1 MYFPEWKYGS
11 CDLLKFTPKGP
22 INNNPALVL
31 IMAWCRPGDK
41 PLSEPTMISLL
52 THICVTQSYWVKTEM
67 IRPIIPLALNHLNLQ
82 IICIWNIPKLFTSK
96 KSNGFRG
103 KLLQS
108 FLATVFTL
116 QIKIQ
121 IVSFNPLWYELF
133 CTSNCQSSEFI
144 SRYLLIVTIIAYLS
158 YKVDICDLGPKV
170 WYWSSIA
177 YHLPCK

>member
-41 PLSEPTMISLL
+41 PLSEPTMIRLL

-96 KSNGFRG
+96 KSNGSRG
-103 KLLQS
+103 KWLQS

-116 QIKIQ
+116 QLDQWIFYLAFKVNSNST
-121 IVSFNPLWYELF
+121 IVRIFPHDEGVISKYFNVFFWQSFPL
-133 CTSNCQSSEFI
+133 
-144 SRYLLIVTIIAYLS
+144 
-158 YKVDICDLGPKV
+158 
-170 WYWSSIA
+170 
-177 YHLPCK
+177 